1 MIKDFECIIVK
12 SIVNQSANKRI
23 VIVVVVD
30 GVVLKYTF
38 CKTSTRKL

>member
-23 VIVVVVD
+23 VITTAN
-30 GVVLKYTF
+30 TF
-38 CKTSTRKL
+38 

>member
-23 VIVVVVD
+23 VVVVV
-30 GVVLKYTF
+30 
-38 CKTSTRKL
+38 TSMRY